1 MSADAQ
7 KLMCYQKNRNQLL
20 KKANE
25 YYEKNK
31 EARKEYAKNRYRN
44 MSKEQ
49 KDKMNGYRKAWHHMQ
64 DEEKKDKM
72 RVTNAIKV
80 C

>member
-1 MSADAQ
+1 M
-7 KLMCYQKNRNQLL
+7 L

-31 EARKEYAKNRYRN
+31 EKRREYARNRYRN

-49 KDKMNGYRKAWHHMQ
+49 KDKINEYRKAWCHRQ
-64 DEEKKDKM
+64 DEEKKDKI
-72 RVTNAIKV
+72 RAYARNRYYAIKV